1 MKGIAISNLFYFI
14 IFFIV
19 YIITVI
25 FLYPMFKNYLPN
37 VLINATNQFIQ
48 TDTSQLNFPFS
59 VLDFIMYVLIPILL
73 LVFLIMTS
81 IPRY

>member
-19 YIITVI
+19 YIITAI

-37 VLINATNQFIQ
+37 VLINATNPFIQ
-48 TDTSQLNFPFS
+48 TDTSQLNFSFS
-59 VLDFIMYVLIPILL
+59 VFDFIMYVLIPILV
-73 LVFLIMTS
+73 LVFLIITS
-81 IPRY
+81 VPRY